1 MKSGG
6 TSRSHGIASLP
17 SGPRTKYLV
26 LAFWLAVVMVTGGR
40 AGQLPGAAKNG
51 ASGYS
56 AAGQTTVFD
65 GIDATLL
72 FATLAVIGVLLLLTY
87 RSPVLWLLPI
97 VSAGAALTVAEVVSY
112 LLTEQA
118 GLAVD
123 GEGGGILVVLV
134 LGTGANYA
142 LLLVA
147 RYREE
152 LRWQADRHE
161 AMAVAL
167 RRAGPAIA
175 ASAVTVTVGMLFLL
189 VFDSAAISGLGP
201 VVAISVGTALLA
213 MITLLPALLVSCGR
227 WVFWPVRPGPGSAE
241 PAAADSRTRAERLAA
256 PPTGCGVTTTPVSV
270 TMLR

>member
-26 LAFWLAVVMVTGGR
+26 LAFWLAVVMVAGGL
-40 AGQLPGAAKNG
+40 AGQLPGAAKSG

-72 FATLAVIGVLLLLTY
+72 YATLAVISVLLLLAY

-97 VSAGAALTVAEVVSY
+97 VSAGSALTVAEAVGY
-112 LLTEQA
+112 LLTEQP

-142 LLLVA
+142 LLLIA

-152 LRWQADRHE
+152 LRWRADRHE

-175 ASAVTVTVGMLFLL
+175 ASAVTVTAGMLFLL
-189 VFDSAAISGLGP
+189 VADSAAISGLGP
-201 VVAISVGTALLA
+201 VAAIGVGAPLLA

-241 PAAADSRTRAERLAA
+241 SAAADSRTRTERLAA
-256 PPTGCGVTTTPVSV
+256 PPAGGGVTTPVSV
-270 TMLR
+270 TVLR